1 MADAIED
8 VQQNLP
14 RQYREVSTCICTRP
28 VGLEDLQCVN
38 WEIQAVTGKYARLT
52 ESDTT
57 KRLPNLRSKSSLLE
71 RQRSEALSVV
81 SIVV

>member
-8 VQQNLP
+8 IQQNLP
-14 RQYREVSTCICTRP
+14 RQYREVSTRMRARL

-38 WEIQAVTGKYARLT
+38 WGIQAVTDRYAQLT
-52 ESDTT
+52 VSDTT
-57 KRLPNLRSKSSLLE
+57 KRLPNLRSKSSLFA